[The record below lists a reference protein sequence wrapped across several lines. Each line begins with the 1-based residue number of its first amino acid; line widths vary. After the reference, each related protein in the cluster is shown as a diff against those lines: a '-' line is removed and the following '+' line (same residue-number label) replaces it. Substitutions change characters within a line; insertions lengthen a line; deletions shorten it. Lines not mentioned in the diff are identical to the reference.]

1 MSVSPIGRWL
11 VLAGGLAAALTVAAL
26 ARAQGAAGAA
36 ALCAN
41 CGTIVAI
48 DTYDS
53 EQQLTSLGM
62 ISPGTLAGDN
72 GTGQSGR
79 VTAQFA
85 IGRGFTNDGMVLL
98 GSAGGVAYARTPPN
112 APQKR
117 WEVTVKMDDGTRRS
131 LRQSYAPSLV
141 EGDRVRVYGTQLE
154 LITG

>member
-1 MSVSPIGRWL
+1 MPRIGSWL
-11 VLAGGLAAALTVAAL
+11 VRAGGLAAAIVAAAL
-26 ARAQGAAGAA
+26 AQAQGAGGGATP
-36 ALCAN
+36 CAN
-41 CGTIVAI
+41 CGTIIAI
-48 DTYDS
+48 DATDR

-98 GSAGGVAYARTPPN
+98 GSAGGVAYARTPSN

-117 WEVTVKMDDGTRRS
+117 WQVTVRMDDGTRRS
-131 LRQSYAPSLV
+131 LQQSYQPSLV

>member
-1 MSVSPIGRWL
+1 MSASR
-11 VLAGGLAAALTVAAL
+11 LARSLAL
-26 ARAQGAAGAA
+26 AWALGALGAPTLAPLAQAQGGGA
-36 ALCAN
+36 CAN
-41 CGTIVAI
+41 CGTVIAI
-48 DTYDS
+48 DSFDS

-62 ISPGTLAGDN
+62 VSPGTLAGDN

-98 GSAGGVAYARTPPN
+98 GSAGGVAYARTPAN

-117 WEVTVKMDDGTRRS
+117 WEVTVRMDDGTRRS
-131 LRQSYAPSLV
+131 LRQSYPPTLA

-154 LITG
+154 LVGH

>member
-1 MSVSPIGRWL
+1 MTASRIRRSLALAG
-11 VLAGGLAAALTVAAL
+11 VLAAIAAAPHEP
-26 ARAQGAAGAA
+26 ARAQGGA
-36 ALCAN
+36 CAN

-48 DTYDS
+48 DTVDS

-62 ISPGTLAGDN
+62 VSPGTLAGDN

-98 GSAGGVAYARTPPN
+98 GSNGGVAYARTPAN

-117 WEVTVKMDDGTRRS
+117 WEVTVRMDDGSRRT
-131 LRQSYAPSLV
+131 LRQSYPPTLV

-154 LITG
+154 LIGP

>member
-1 MSVSPIGRWL
+1 MSASRNGRS
-11 VLAGGLAAALTVAAL
+11 LAF
-26 ARAQGAAGAA
+26 AA
-36 ALCAN
+36 ALCAIAAALSLAQAQGGSTCAN
-41 CGTIVAI
+41 CGTVASI
-48 DTYDS
+48 ESFDS

-62 ISPGTLAGDN
+62 VSPGTLAGDN

-98 GSAGGVAYARTPPN
+98 GSAGGAAYARTPAN

-117 WEVTVKMDDGTRRS
+117 WEVTVRMDDGSRRS
-131 LRQSYAPSLV
+131 LRQSYPPTLV

-154 LITG
+154 LIGH